1 MGVWDTQRTL
11 VPNHSHSSSL
21 LNNKSPNTVR
31 SPTSQTKQI
40 TTTTAPVTPKK
51 NLTASELLDLNI
63 HNPTKEKSGYLGSE
77 KWLPA
82 LRKVKRPRS
91 IYNAASLA
99 YIGDCIY
106 ELYAHRHFLFPPLN
120 IEDYDDHVKAIVC
133 CEAQDVLLKNLL
145 KGDYLTE
152 RKEIVVTL

>member
-106 ELYAHRHFLFPPLN
+106 E
-120 IEDYDDHVKAIVC
+120 
-133 CEAQDVLLKNLL
+133 DVLLKNLL

-152 RKEIVVTL
+152 RKVGYLCLTNAKRLEEVMQKLGFLTGASTQLIIEENM